1 MAILDKDPARRI
13 EGRENFRAWMQ
24 ELATRGAYLGM
35 LDMQMMP
42 AANVAL
48 DIGVHLELEIAHSR
62 WLLGGCVPGGVR
74 LQS

>member
-1 MAILDKDPARRI
+1 
-13 EGRENFRAWMQ
+13 
-24 ELATRGAYLGM
+24 
-35 LDMQMMP
+35 MQMMP

-62 WLLGGCVPGGVR
+62 WLPAGCVPGGVR